1 MKTRILLFVITW
13 KIWILKF
20 KFSLISIHFGI
31 FEGFPNGKETV
42 NLAKDVVQRLEE
54 GKQSDETF
62 EKSHNTRVDSNVGSQ
77 EEDVDPKANTGERE
91 INEGD
96 DDQSDLR
103 LERSFLF

>member
-1 MKTRILLFVITW
+1 M
-13 KIWILKF
+13 
-20 KFSLISIHFGI
+20 
-31 FEGFPNGKETV
+31 
-42 NLAKDVVQRLEE
+42 AKDVVQRLEE

-103 LERSFLF
+103 LERSFLFEVDVVGPNQIYNWEHNVQKVEV